1 MVLFDSDG
9 NEVPP
14 SPQQQYEE
22 AKKLEEQAT
31 VLLGQILADMA
42 EEIANGEDPQ

>member
-14 SPQQQYEE
+14 SPEQQLEE
-22 AKKLEEQAT
+22 AKKLEEQAIQ
-31 VLLGQILADMA
+31 LLGQITADAA
-42 EEIANGEDPQ
+42 EQIANGEEPQ